1 MCAIYSRAPSKGNAT
16 EKEIY
21 MYDIATKTV
30 NKLSGELSAAFVEA
44 AEANA
49 EEEKAP
55 AELASASS
63 NTVESKAAYPD
74 GAEDRLDEEILEGD
88 LSDSASDFI
97 ETRVPIVEPV
107 QGDLETEASERVES
121 FVDIN
126 SQKDVSALTSG
137 SGVSISTGY
146 SRFERN

>member
-1 MCAIYSRAPSKGNAT
+1 MSVYSRVPSEGNAT

-49 EEEKAP
+49 EEEKTLG
-55 AELASASS
+55 EVASPT
-63 NTVESKAAYPD
+63 NTIESKVAYSE
-74 GAEDRLDEEILEGD
+74 GAEDRLDEQISESD
-88 LSDSASDFI
+88 LSDSASDII
-97 ETRVPIVEPV
+97 ESKVPSDSPES
-107 QGDLETEASERVES
+107 DLATDASEQIES
-121 FVDIN
+121 FVNVDGVPVPD
-126 SQKDVSALTSG
+126 QKDVIASD

-146 SRFERN
+146 SRLEHN

>member
-1 MCAIYSRAPSKGNAT
+1 MYAIYSRAPSDGSAT

-49 EEEKAP
+49 DEEKAP

-63 NTVESKAAYPD
+63 NTVELKATYPD
-74 GAEDRLDEEILEGD
+74 SAEDRLDEEISESD

-97 ETRVPIVEPV
+97 ESKVPIVEPS
-107 QGDLETEASERVES
+107 QGDLATDASEQVES
-121 FVDIN
+121 LVNAD
-126 SQKDVSALTSG
+126 SQKNVSVSENG
-137 SGVSISTGY
+137 SGVSISSGY

>member
-1 MCAIYSRAPSKGNAT
+1 
-16 EKEIY
+16 

-63 NTVESKAAYPD
+63 NTVESKVTYVE
-74 GAEDRLDEEILEGD
+74 GAEDRSDEGIVESD
-88 LSDSASDFI
+88 LSDSASDFV
-97 ETRVPIVEPV
+97 ETKVPIVENT
-107 QGDLETEASERVES
+107 QDDLVTDASEQLES
-121 FVDIN
+121 VVNIDNESN
-126 SQKDVSALTSG
+126 SK
-137 SGVSISTGY
+137 VSISSGY
-146 SRFERN
+146 SRFERNY